1 MTVSRV
7 LGLIVFLAGLSVL
20 AADATNWF
28 TTKIWAPITLGR
40 LWLDADRS
48 SLNLVQAATQ
58 RDVSAFLWDR
68 IIVNILSCWAFA
80 VLIVV
85 GAVILLLAR
94 ARPSRPLSQG

>member
-20 AADATNWF
+20 TADATNWL

-40 LWLDADRS
+40 LWNELDRS

-58 RDVSAFLWDR
+58 RDLSAFLWDR
-68 IIVNILSCWAFA
+68 IILSILSCWAFA

-85 GAVILLLAR
+85 GAAILLLAR
-94 ARPSRPLSQG
+94 ARPSRRLSQG

>member
-20 AADATNWF
+20 TADATNWF

-40 LWLDADRS
+40 LWYELDRS
-48 SLNLVQAATQ
+48 SLNLAQVTTQ
-58 RDVSAFLWDR
+58 RDISAFLWDR

-80 VLIVV
+80 VLIAV
-85 GAVILLLAR
+85 GAAILLLAR
-94 ARPSRPLSQG
+94 GRPSRRLSEG